1 MNVHICKNLFES
13 LNSAGFFS
21 DIKPAEF
28 GAAKIV
34 QVKGQPAAAAQ
45 NPFEFIRSE
54 NPDTVFAALDLLDT
68 HTAAIMLLAMPP
80 LYASSLYTQFD
91 THKKKELAVLL
102 LQVFT
107 LSEKIVSAYAEYFA
121 EKIRAQKI
129 GEKERYGGTDF
140 AVKFNELLP
149 LKDWRMFIAA
159 ANDALPEKVSEVK
172 KRVVEFEDIIHLSD
186 RDIQKLLRETDSQLL
201 AKALKGSDK
210 AVQEK
215 FYRNVS
221 KRQAA
226 LLKEDME
233 YMGPLREKDR
243 DNAQSK
249 IIATIKALEEKG
261 EIVIQRGD
269 DDTLV
274 D

>member
-1 MNVHICKNLFES
+1 M
-13 LNSAGFFS
+13 
-21 DIKPAEF
+21 
-28 GAAKIV
+28 
-34 QVKGQPAAAAQ
+34 
-45 NPFEFIRSE
+45 
-54 NPDTVFAALDLLDT
+54 
-68 HTAAIMLLAMPP
+68 
-80 LYASSLYTQFD
+80 
-91 THKKKELAVLL
+91 
-102 LQVFT
+102 
-107 LSEKIVSAYAEYFA
+107 
-121 EKIRAQKI
+121 
-129 GEKERYGGTDF
+129 
-140 AVKFNELLP
+140 
-149 LKDWRMFIAA
+149 
-159 ANDALPEKVSEVK
+159 
-172 KRVVEFEDIIHLSD
+172 
-186 RDIQKLLRETDSQLL
+186 RETDSQLL
-201 AKALKGSDK
+201 AKALKGADE

-249 IIATIKALEEKG
+249 IIAKIKALEEKG